1 MGHEMLIHDNQ
12 PAIRAVKDCI
22 KAIVNLK
29 QPKGPRDYK
38 SFCGMVN
45 FLGFYLKDLQPKL
58 APIYALT
65 RKGVPFNWSEQCQ
78 SAFEEIKELVTKAP
92 VLGMPNMK
100 GLFQLY
106 SDTSKIGCRAALF
119 QIQDGKQVLLAYH
132 SKKLPD
138 TCSWYRS
145 LELELT
151 GLTVNIA
158 AFKTLLLHTDFEAY
172 VDHSALVHIVKVKNK
187 PKH

>member
-1 MGHEMLIHDNQ
+1 MLIHDNR
-12 PAIRAVKDCI
+12 PAIRAVKDYI
-22 KAIVNLK
+22 EAIVNLK
-29 QPKGPRDYK
+29 QPRGPRDCK

-58 APIYALT
+58 ALIYTLT
-65 RKGVPFNWSEQCQ
+65 RKGVSFNWNEQCQ
-78 SAFEEIKELVTKAP
+78 SAFEEIKDLVTKAL
-92 VLGMPNMK
+92 VLGMPDTK

-138 TCSWYRS
+138 TCSRYRIS
-145 LELELT
+145 ELELT

-158 AFKTLLLHTDFEAY
+158 VFKTLLLHMNFEAY
-172 VDHSALVHIVKVKNK
+172 VDHSALVHIAKAKNK
-187 PKH
+187 PKML